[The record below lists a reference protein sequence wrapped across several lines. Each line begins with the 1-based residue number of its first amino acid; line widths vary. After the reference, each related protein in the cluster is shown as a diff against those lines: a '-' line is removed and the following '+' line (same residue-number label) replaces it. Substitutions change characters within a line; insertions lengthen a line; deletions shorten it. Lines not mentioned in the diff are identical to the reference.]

1 MLSYEILRPPFT
13 LDFRN
18 MSKDEL
24 RRYRDWFLA
33 TIPERV
39 RQLERVV
46 RGSPGFESW
55 DADSSLGSL
64 DALGEWYLAQ
74 VDRRPHTKDELERLR
89 RQLPDWIDLPLDEL
103 TNRTF
108 SLAFDVAAYFT
119 QVLLHN
125 IPDLRWEQNRRAKM
139 SADYGQPV
147 LVGAGPV
154 PLNAVRIM
162 ITLAYGAKG
171 HTGQRLGELYRIWA
185 TTLADT

>member
-1 MLSYEILRPPFT
+1 MFPYEILRPPFT
-13 LDFRN
+13 LDFRK
-18 MSKDEL
+18 MSKEDL

-39 RQLERVV
+39 TQLEHVV

-55 DADSSLGSL
+55 HADSSPGSL

-74 VDRRPHTKDELERLR
+74 VDRRPHTQDELEQLR
-89 RQLPDWIDLPLDEL
+89 RQLPNWIDPPLDEL

-108 SLAFDVAAYFT
+108 SLAFDVAAYFG
-119 QVLLHN
+119 QVLLQN

-154 PLNAVRIM
+154 PLNPVRIM

-171 HTGQRLGELYRIWA
+171 NSGQRLSELYRIWA
-185 TTLADT
+185 TTLADK